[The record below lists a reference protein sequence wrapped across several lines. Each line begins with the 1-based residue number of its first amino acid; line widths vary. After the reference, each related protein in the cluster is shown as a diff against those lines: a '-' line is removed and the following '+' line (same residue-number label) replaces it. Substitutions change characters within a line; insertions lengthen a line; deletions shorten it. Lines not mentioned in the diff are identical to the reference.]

1 MDESKPS
8 PIKERIRIQLIDV
21 DDVPAQLFPFFT
33 SYTLYF
39 DSGVNLFGF
48 YTSEELIAVTAL
60 ITDDPERKDGF
71 FTYGYPILYVFEVRK
86 DLRNQG
92 YGKICARMIIEEL
105 VDGDTVQL
113 CCSAMVAP
121 FWEKI
126 GFELRFVDQS
136 LYIHKMIFERIKKN
150 KNEK

>member
-1 MDESKPS
+1 MDESKSS
-8 PIKERIRIQLIDV
+8 PIKERIRIKLIDV
-21 DDVPAQLFPFFT
+21 DDVPAQFFPFFT
-33 SYTLYF
+33 SYTIFF
-39 DSGVNLFGF
+39 DSSVNLYGF
-48 YTSEELIAVTAL
+48 YANKELIAVTAL

-71 FTYGYPILYVFEVRK
+71 LTYGYDIIYVFEVRQ
-86 DLRNQG
+86 DLRNKG

-121 FWEKI
+121 FWEKV

-136 LYIHKMIFERIKKN
+136 LYVHKMIFERIE
-150 KNEK
+150 EK